1 MIAASLRAVTRI
13 YGEGAAAVVA
23 VANGSF
29 DIADSRFTV
38 LSGPSG
44 SGKTTL
50 LNLLGGLDRVTS
62 GDLTVAGESIKA
74 MTDDRL
80 ADFRARHIGFVF
92 QSFNLLPVLSAYENV
107 EYPLVLLGASRAERR
122 KRSLDLLNAVGLVDK
137 AHRLPGELSGGQQQR
152 VAIAR
157 ALVTGPSLVL
167 ADEPTANLDSASGT
181 AIIKLM
187 RDMQLERQTSFVFS
201 SHDPQVLACA
211 DDVVVIRDG
220 RVVEIRRAETVE
232 GQPS

>member
-1 MIAASLRAVTRI
+1 MIAASLSDVTRI
-13 YGEGAAAVVA
+13 YGEGAAAVAA
-23 VANGSF
+23 VANASF
-29 DIADSRFTV
+29 DIAGDRFTV

-62 GDLTVAGESIKA
+62 GELTIAGQSIKT

-107 EYPLVLLGASRAERR
+107 EYPLVLLGVPKAERR
-122 KRSLDLLNAVGLVDK
+122 KRSLDLLDAVGLVDK

-157 ALVTGPSLVL
+157 ALVTDPSLVL

-232 GQPS
+232 GQ

>member
-1 MIAASLRAVTRI
+1 MSDVTRI
-13 YGEGAAAVVA
+13 YGEGAAAVAA
-23 VANGSF
+23 VANASF
-29 DIADSRFTV
+29 DIAGDRFTV

-62 GDLTVAGESIKA
+62 GELTIAGQSIKT

-107 EYPLVLLGASRAERR
+107 EYPLVLLGVPKAERR
-122 KRSLDLLNAVGLVDK
+122 KRSLDLLDAVGLVDK

-157 ALVTGPSLVL
+157 ALVTDPSLVL

-232 GQPS
+232 GH